1 MVIQPKKWLYK
12 KVNHWPFN
20 SKATSTRWITYGTF
34 MRYWWWGTQRC
45 SSKAAAPTNVQEEI
59 PTKKEVKQSTS
70 KLSDVVAIDAVGP
83 PTRLLQPHFQWNEA
97 FSPWPKI
104 SPMMSVRLYVV
115 VRSSMFCCC
124 FRYLEMPIFHCM
136 LYVIFLNWV
145 FSPLLK

>member
-124 FRYLEMPIFHCM
+124 LLVFGTSKCRFFIVCLFPNR
-136 LYVIFLNWV
+136 VFL
-145 FSPLLK
+145 PLT